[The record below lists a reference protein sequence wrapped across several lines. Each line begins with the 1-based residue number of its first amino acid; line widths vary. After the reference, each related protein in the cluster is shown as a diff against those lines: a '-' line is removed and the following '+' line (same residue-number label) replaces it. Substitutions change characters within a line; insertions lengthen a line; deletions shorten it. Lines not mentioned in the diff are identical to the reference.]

1 MPLCAIVNFAA
12 IDRRLFMR
20 QPSTKGLL
28 GSALRQPRL
37 SRAEEQELFRRLR
50 LGDRAAAA
58 KLVTSHLRFVLHIAK
73 RYNNQEHPLADLI
86 QEGTVG
92 LLEAVKRFNPDRDVQ
107 LSTYAMWW
115 IRAAI
120 QDYVVRSR
128 SLVKIGTTAAQKSL
142 FFSLRRRIG
151 ELVDG
156 DGLSED
162 FARGLADRFNTS
174 MAEVVNFA
182 RRIARPDVSLDA
194 TFPGTGGKPPI
205 IEQLQDASPTPEES
219 LVAESEGRLWLEWLS
234 RALSGLPPRELLII
248 RRRFLTDKAPSRA
261 ALGMELGLSKERVRQ
276 LEVRALA
283 QLKAMLQPLRD
294 HAELAVRPF
303 AQSTGEF
310 P

>member
-1 MPLCAIVNFAA
+1 
-12 IDRRLFMR
+12 MR
-20 QPSTKGLL
+20 QALTKGVL

-37 SRAEEQELFRRLR
+37 SRDEEKELFRRLR
-50 LGDRAAAA
+50 LGDRAAAT

-142 FFSLRRRIG
+142 FFNLRRRIG

-162 FARGLADRFNTS
+162 FTKGLAERFNTS
-174 MAEVVNFA
+174 VTDVMNFA
-182 RRIARPDVSLDA
+182 RRIARPDLPLDA
-194 TFPGTGGKPPI
+194 TLPNTDHQSPI
-205 IEQLQDASPTPEES
+205 IDQLQNETPTPEET
-219 LVAESEGRLWLEWLS
+219 LVAESEGRLWLEWLG

-248 RRRFLTDKAPSRA
+248 RRRFLTEKALSRT
-261 ALGMELGLSKERVRQ
+261 ALGIELGLSKERVRQ

-283 QLKAMLQPLRD
+283 QLKAMLEPLRD
-294 HAELAVRPF
+294 HADPDDIPTNFGQLNGA
-303 AQSTGEF
+303 SGL
-310 P
+310 

>member
-1 MPLCAIVNFAA
+1 
-12 IDRRLFMR
+12 MR
-20 QPSTKGLL
+20 QALTKGVL

-37 SRAEEQELFRRLR
+37 SRDEEKELFRRLR
-50 LGDRAAAA
+50 LGDRAAAT

-142 FFSLRRRIG
+142 FFNLRRRIG

-162 FARGLADRFNTS
+162 FAKGLAERFNTS
-174 MAEVVNFA
+174 VTDVMNFA
-182 RRIARPDVSLDA
+182 RRIARPDLPLDA
-194 TFPGTGGKPPI
+194 TLPNTDHQSPI
-205 IEQLQDASPTPEES
+205 IDQLQNETPTPEET
-219 LVAESEGRLWLEWLS
+219 LVAESEGRLWLEWLG

-248 RRRFLTDKAPSRA
+248 RRRFLTEKALSRT
-261 ALGMELGLSKERVRQ
+261 ALGIELGLSKERVRQ

-283 QLKAMLQPLRD
+283 QLKAMLEPLRD
-294 HAELAVRPF
+294 HADPDDIPTNFGQLNGA
-303 AQSTGEF
+303 SGL
-310 P
+310 

>member
-1 MPLCAIVNFAA
+1 
-12 IDRRLFMR
+12 MR
-20 QPSTKGLL
+20 QASTKTLL
-28 GSALRQPRL
+28 SSVLCQPQL
-37 SRAEEQELFRRLR
+37 SRVEEQELFRRLR
-50 LGDRAAAA
+50 QGDRAAAT

-73 RYNNQEHPLADLI
+73 RYNNHGHPLADLI

-142 FFSLRRRIG
+142 FFNLRRRIG

-156 DGLSED
+156 DGLNED
-162 FARGLADRFNTS
+162 FAKGLADRFNTS
-174 MAEVVNFA
+174 VADVMNFA
-182 RRIARPDVSLDA
+182 RRIARPDLSLDA
-194 TFPGTGGKPPI
+194 TFPDSDGRPPGI
-205 IEQLQDASPTPEES
+205 DQLQDETPTPEDT
-219 LVAESEGRLWLEWLS
+219 LVAESERRLWLEWLG

-294 HAELAVRPF
+294 HGELTLARTAF
-303 AQSTGEF
+303 FTRSTGEF